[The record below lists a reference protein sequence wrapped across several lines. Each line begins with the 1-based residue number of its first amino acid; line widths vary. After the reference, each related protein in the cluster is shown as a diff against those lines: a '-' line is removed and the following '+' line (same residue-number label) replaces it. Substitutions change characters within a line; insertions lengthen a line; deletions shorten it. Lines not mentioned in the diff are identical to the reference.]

1 MKPARMTLLA
11 TRILNT
17 YASDAVI
24 LSQKI
29 ARPDLLGPQI
39 AIKMRRI
46 FRNIYILSVVTSMLS
61 PLLALVNPT
70 LGLLSAL
77 TALVELAL
85 PSIVIVVWR
94 RILAWGL
101 DRETP
106 AVLTYLLPYASGPKY
121 LADVIIGAP
130 REYFTWLKWEADR
143 LEYLLR
149 LNYDPLSALREL
161 ARTTP
166 SKKLREALLDYVNTH
181 ELGAPRS
188 QATMRLLE
196 RALAEA
202 RGQWRSYIELAKG
215 IIESIV
221 ALTMSLVVL
230 APIGFM
236 ASKDLAPLALIPA
249 ILSPLGALALIFVRP
264 AIGEGDTGAEIPL
277 LAVAGAFAS
286 TIAFFAAGWRIAV
299 TILVILAIIVEY
311 RSYRAFQVEEKA
323 TMVLREIA
331 VGAKYGRFTHER
343 IVEALPAASKVLR
356 ALVSALTYA
365 GKLGVSEALI
375 NVYRVLEE
383 AREAR
388 LSSKGQGLILT
399 GVAALTPPISIY
411 MINMLANLAKGG
423 EALGITSNPQ
433 SLAVY
438 LAAASPLIPVIGAAL
453 WRGRKLSL
461 IPSLIAL
468 ALSLGAYLML
478 G

>member
-1 MKPARMTLLA
+1 MKPVGIASLVAR
-11 TRILNT
+11 IVET
-17 YASDAVI
+17 YAKDAAA
-24 LSQKI
+24 LSQKL

-39 AIKMRRI
+39 TIKIRKI
-46 FRNIYILSVVTSMLS
+46 SRNLYISSLLTSTLS
-61 PLLALVNPT
+61 LLVALVKPM
-70 LGLLSAL
+70 LGLLV
-77 TALVELAL
+77 ALVALIELAL
-85 PSIVIVVWR
+85 PSIAIATWR
-94 RILAWGL
+94 WMLSWGL

-106 AVLTYLLPYASGPKY
+106 AILTYLLPYASGPKY
-121 LADVIIGAP
+121 LADVIVGAP
-130 REYFTWLKWEADR
+130 REHFTWLRWEADR
-143 LEYLLR
+143 LEYLLKLGR
-149 LNYDPLSALREL
+149 DPLSALREL

-188 QATMRLLE
+188 QVTMRLLE

-202 RGQWRSYIELAKG
+202 RGQWRGYIELAKG

-249 ILSPLGALALIFVRP
+249 ILSPVGALALISMRP
-264 AIGEGDTGAEIPL
+264 AIGEGDTGGEIPL
-277 LAVAGAFAS
+277 LAVTGAFAS
-286 TIAFFAAGWRIAV
+286 TIAFFTVDWKIAV
-299 TILVILAIIVEY
+299 AILLILAIIVEY
-311 RSYRAFQVEEKA
+311 RSYRAFHIEEKA

-343 IVEALPAASKVLR
+343 ITEALPAASKILR
-356 ALVSALTYA
+356 ALISALTYA
-365 GKLGVSEALI
+365 GKLGISEALI

-399 GVAALTPPISIY
+399 GVAVLTPPISIY

-438 LAAASPLIPVIGAAL
+438 LSAASPLIPIIGAAL

-468 ALSLGAYLML
+468 VLSLATYFML

>member
-1 MKPARMTLLA
+1 MKPAGITSLA
-11 TRILNT
+11 VRIAGTYTR
-17 YASDAVI
+17 DATV
-24 LSQKI
+24 LSQKL

-39 AIKMRRI
+39 TIKMRKI
-46 FRNIYILSVVTSMLS
+46 FKYFYILSLLASTLS
-61 PLLALVNPT
+61 PLVAFVNPV
-70 LGLLSAL
+70 LGLLLAL

-85 PSIVIVVWR
+85 PNITIATWR
-94 RILAWGL
+94 RMLAGGL

-121 LADVIIGAP
+121 LADVIVGAP
-130 REYFTWLKWEADR
+130 RDHFTWLRWEADR
-143 LEYLLR
+143 LEYILKLGH
-149 LNYDPLSALREL
+149 DPLSALREL

-188 QATMRLLE
+188 QVTMRLLE

-202 RGQWRSYIELAKG
+202 RGQWRGYIELAKG
-215 IIESIV
+215 IIESVV

-249 ILSPLGALALIFVRP
+249 ILSPVGALALISMRP
-264 AIGEGDTGAEIPL
+264 AIGEGDTGGEIPL

-286 TIAFFAAGWRIAV
+286 TIAFFTAGWKIAV
-299 TILVILAIIVEY
+299 AILAILTIIVEY
-311 RSYRAFQVEEKA
+311 RSHLAFRAEEKA

-331 VGAKYGRFTHER
+331 VGARYGRFTHER
-343 IVEALPAASKVLR
+343 ITEALPAASKVLR

-388 LSSKGQGLILT
+388 LSSKGQGLVLT
-399 GVAALTPPISIY
+399 GVAVLTPPVSIY

-461 IPSLIAL
+461 IPSLTAL
-468 ALSLGAYLML
+468 VLSLAAYFIL

>member
-1 MKPARMTLLA
+1 MKLAGIASPA
-11 TRILNT
+11 TRII
-17 YASDAVI
+17 DAYIKDAAI
-24 LSQKI
+24 LSQKL

-39 AIKMRRI
+39 TIKVRKI
-46 FRNIYILSVVTSMLS
+46 SKNLYILSLLTSMLS
-61 PLLALVNPT
+61 LSVALVKPMI
-70 LGLLSAL
+70 GLLVAL
-77 TALVELAL
+77 VALVELAL
-85 PSIVIVVWR
+85 PSIAVATWR
-94 RILAWGL
+94 KMLAWGL

-106 AVLTYLLPYASGPKY
+106 AILTYLLPYASGPKY
-121 LADVIIGAP
+121 LADVIVGAP
-130 REYFTWLKWEADR
+130 RGHFTWLRWEADR

-149 LNYDPLSALREL
+149 LGHDPLSALREL

-188 QATMRLLE
+188 QVTMRLLE

-215 IIESIV
+215 IIESVV
-221 ALTMSLVVL
+221 ALTMSLVIL

-249 ILSPLGALALIFVRP
+249 IISPVGALALISMRP
-264 AIGEGDTGAEIPL
+264 TIGEGDTGGEIPL

-286 TIAFFAAGWRIAV
+286 AIAFLAADWKIA
-299 TILVILAIIVEY
+299 ILILLILSIIVEY
-311 RSYRAFQVEEKA
+311 RSRLAFHIEEKA
-323 TMVLREIA
+323 AMVLREIA
-331 VGAKYGRFTHER
+331 VGAKYGRFAHER
-343 IVEALPAASKVLR
+343 ITEALPAASRVLR

-365 GKLGVSEALI
+365 GKLGISEALI

-388 LSSKGQGLILT
+388 LSAKGQGLILT
-399 GVAALTPPISIY
+399 GVAVLTPPISIY

-433 SLAVY
+433 SLALY
-438 LAAASPLIPVIGAAL
+438 LAAASPLIPVIGTAL

-468 ALSLGAYLML
+468 VLSLTAYFML

>member
-1 MKPARMTLLA
+1 MKPVIVTSLAARIA
-11 TRILNT
+11 ST
-17 YASDAVI
+17 YARDASI
-24 LSQKI
+24 LSRKL
-29 ARPDLLGPQI
+29 ARPDILGPQI
-39 AIKMRRI
+39 TIKMRKI
-46 FRNIYILSVVTSMLS
+46 LKNLYILSLLTSILS
-61 PLLALVNPT
+61 PLIALASPT
-70 LGLLSAL
+70 LGLLLAL
-77 TALVELAL
+77 IAMVELAL
-85 PSIVIVVWR
+85 PNIAVATWR
-94 RILAWGL
+94 RMLGWGL

-121 LADVIIGAP
+121 LADVIVGAP
-130 REYFTWLKWEADR
+130 REHFTWLRWEADR
-143 LEYLLR
+143 LEYLLS
-149 LNYDPLSALREL
+149 LGHDPLSALREL

-188 QATMRLLE
+188 QVTMRLLE

-202 RGQWRSYIELAKG
+202 RGQWRGYIELAKG
-215 IIESIV
+215 IIESVV

-236 ASKDLAPLALIPA
+236 ASKDIAPLTLIPA
-249 ILSPLGALALIFVRP
+249 ILSPVGALALISMRP
-264 AIGEGDTGAEIPL
+264 AIGEGDTGGEIPL
-277 LAVAGAFAS
+277 LAVTGAFAS
-286 TIAFFAAGWRIAV
+286 TIAFLVVGWKIA
-299 TILVILAIIVEY
+299 TIILAVLTIIVEY
-311 RSYRAFQVEEKA
+311 RSHLAFRVEEKA
-323 TMVLREIA
+323 TMILREIA

-343 IVEALPAASKVLR
+343 IAEALPAASKVLR
-356 ALVSALTYA
+356 ALISALTYA
-365 GKLGVSEALI
+365 GKLGISEALI

-399 GVAALTPPISIY
+399 GVAVLTPPISIY

-461 IPSLIAL
+461 TPSLIAL
-468 ALSLGAYLML
+468 VLSLGAYFML